1 MTRAKDVKE
10 NTSNEVQYIMTRAK
24 DVKENTSDEVQY
36 IMTRAKYKYS
46 KYIL

>member
-24 DVKENTSDEVQY
+24 DVKENTSNEVQY
-36 IMTRAKYKYS
+36 IMTP
-46 KYIL
+46 LHLQ

>member
-24 DVKENTSDEVQY
+24 DVKENTSDFP
-36 IMTRAKYKYS
+36 TREITQHS
-46 KYIL
+46 KLKE